1 MPFQAKLAWFKST
14 FRVPTLRINVEAYG
28 FLSLYN
34 LYWYEFIYLFYWF
47 HTSLILSII
56 WWCSILL
63 QQKHSISSPRLAQT
77 GASISLS
84 NAERDKKMRQLN
96 LGHLLSLFLE
106 SSDEKD
112 KQWQSHHTQANGGQ
126 FFTVHQLA
134 KCRTKTLK
142 RRLVCDKFHLVIEF
156 S

>member
-1 MPFQAKLAWFKST
+1 MSFQAKLAWLKST
-14 FRVPTLRINVEAYG
+14 FRVTTLPINVEAYS

-47 HTSLILSII
+47 HTFLILSII

-63 QQKHSISSPRLAQT
+63 RQKHSISSPWLAQT

-96 LGHLLSLFLE
+96 LGHLLSLIWKVRMKKINNENHIIHKPTVANLSE
-106 SSDEKD
+106 SIS
-112 KQWQSHHTQANGGQ
+112 
-126 FFTVHQLA
+126 
-134 KCRTKTLK
+134 
-142 RRLVCDKFHLVIEF
+142 
-156 S
+156 